1 MALKYI
7 GSVSQHFLAMINT
20 WRISTHSS
28 PIQNFLM
35 QVILKTCISEES
47 ARMVQEFDNYFDF
60 TIWKLNRRNTE
71 ISKEIQLESQQLQL
85 YKDQHQELVQHISQ
99 LDRLIRAQSDYIQYK
114 EKQIIDNTR
123 TIQQLRRN
131 PNNK

>member
-1 MALKYI
+1 
-7 GSVSQHFLAMINT
+7 
-20 WRISTHSS
+20 
-28 PIQNFLM
+28 
-35 QVILKTCISEES
+35 
-47 ARMVQEFDNYFDF
+47 MVQEFDNYFDF